1 MDTLQ
6 DLPEAPDVQFRVL
19 IIGKANAGKTSIL
32 QRVCDTTE
40 SPEIYSVDS
49 SGTRNRV
56 RSRFHCTSNLI
67 SWPGSTES
75 YNGGWE
81 GLPFSAGDADLM
93 IRLVQRGEHDIKH
106 EIMFSKHMGYV
117 FHDSRGF
124 EGGSEDE
131 LRTVQDFVR
140 HRSRATR
147 LKDRLHAI
155 WSVPFSVLNRK
166 FTAVCFSGTAF
177 RWTLL
182 DHR

>member
-1 MDTLQ
+1 MDTPQ
-6 DLPEAPDVQFRVL
+6 DLPKAPNVLFRVL

-49 SGTRNRV
+49 SGARNLV
-56 RSRFHCTSNLI
+56 RSRSQCTSNLTVR
-67 SWPGSTES
+67 PGSTEP
-75 YNGGWE
+75 YNGGWA
-81 GLPFSAGDADLM
+81 GLLFSDGDADIR

-106 EIMFSKHMGYV
+106 EIMFSKHEGYV

-131 LRTVQDFVR
+131 LKTVQDFVR
-140 HRSRATR
+140 HRSRETR

-155 WSVPFSVLNRK
+155 WSVPLSVFNHK
-166 FTAVCFSGTAF
+166 FTAVFFSGTAF
-177 RWTLL
+177 RWTVL